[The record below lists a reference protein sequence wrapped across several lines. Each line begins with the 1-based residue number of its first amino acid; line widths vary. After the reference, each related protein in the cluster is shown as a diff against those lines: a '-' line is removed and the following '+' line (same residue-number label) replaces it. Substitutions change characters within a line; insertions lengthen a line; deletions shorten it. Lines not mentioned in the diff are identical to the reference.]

1 MVCLDEHSSCCVC
14 EYEKKNNG
22 EGRMIVNGRDF
33 CNGFIGCFR
42 QPIIWYICTFG
53 NKKCVFLESRAINYS
68 RFIFQNC
75 RIHSTFVNTETSGRS
90 VRSTPRFIQISA
102 LFFTNPLVN
111 SLPERISPTRASI
124 NIQFLTQAND
134 IPSQF
139 YVLSKK
145 SLTAQRNLPLEFQNR
160 LIYEKAE

>member
-1 MVCLDEHSSCCVC
+1 M
-14 EYEKKNNG
+14 
-22 EGRMIVNGRDF
+22 
-33 CNGFIGCFR
+33 
-42 QPIIWYICTFG
+42 
-53 NKKCVFLESRAINYS
+53 
-68 RFIFQNC
+68 
-75 RIHSTFVNTETSGRS
+75 NTDTSGRS

-139 YVLSKK
+139 YVLSK
-145 SLTAQRNLPLEFQNR
+145 SFSDIPALA
-160 LIYEKAE
+160 